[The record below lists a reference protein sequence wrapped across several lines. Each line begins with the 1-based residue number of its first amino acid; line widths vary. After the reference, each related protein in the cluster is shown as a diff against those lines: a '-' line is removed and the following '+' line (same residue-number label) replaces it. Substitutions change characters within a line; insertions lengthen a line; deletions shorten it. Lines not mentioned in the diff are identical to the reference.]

1 MFMIQAHYN
10 AAEAC
15 YIFNA
20 AEATPTIL
28 DRALSSRTLQRSA
41 RSSCAL
47 IAFRRVPARTLE
59 RLQRSAERL

>member
-10 AAEAC
+10 TAEAY

-28 DRALSSRTLQRSA
+28 DRVLSSRTLQRSA
-41 RSSCAL
+41 RSSRAL